1 MAALLTVPTILGAV
15 ALLLVVMALL
25 NIVQQRR
32 LTIAARTWLLIALIF
47 GAVILWLHDKNGP
60 S

>member
-1 MAALLTVPTILGAV
+1 MTALLTVPTILGAV

-25 NIVQQRR
+25 NLLRHRR
-32 LTIAARTWLLIALIF
+32 LTVAARTWLLIALIF
-47 GAVILWLHDKNGP
+47 GVVIWWLRARNGL

>member
-1 MAALLTVPTILGAV
+1 MTALLTVPTILGAV
-15 ALLLVVMALL
+15 ALLLVGMALL
-25 NIVQQRR
+25 NLFQHRR

-47 GAVILWLHDKNGP
+47 GVVIWWLQRA

>member
-15 ALLLVVMALL
+15 ALLLIGMALL
-25 NIVQQRR
+25 NLFRHGT

-47 GAVILWLHDKNGP
+47 GVVIWWLQRAG
-60 S
+60 

>member
-25 NIVQQRR
+25 NLVQQRQ

-47 GAVILWLHDKNGP
+47 GAVIWWLQRA